1 MTFITRENHLTR
13 LFGFPGNKCRVH
25 FAYAALLST
34 EATADTRF
42 NHAHHGFG
50 DMQRVRNNA
59 AAVENYLRRAEDVQ
73 SAVGINGAIG
83 HKRLHHILLYS
94 LGMRG
99 LVDNNIAFRQNLI
112 NLAILDNLMGAQ
124 VALIVGANRAIRLP
138 GILGMHEHRVIQRSA
153 EVKYCVQQLIFYF
166 NQRQRF
172 VNSLF
177 RFAGNNRY
185 DIAHKAYMTIQQQAV
200 IGTRFGIGLTC
211 VGAALAVLVHVLP
224 GINCF
229 DIRHLR
235 CNRGVNAFNNSV
247 CMRRTQY
254 LDKQAV
260 VRHQVIGVDRL
271 ACHQLHS
278 ILFAVGLVNYF
289 HLQLPSLCLRLSF
302 FPGDKILDA
311 AQLSLIAGAAAQV
324 ACQKFL
330 DFFFRRLA
338 VFTQQRDS
346 VHNHAGVAEAAL
358 LRALVCNKGTEL
370 RCLLLHSLHRY
381 DAVACSS
388 CCQDSTGKHR
398 LIIHKYS
405 AQTAVGSVT
414 AALHAVAAF
423 LAQKIE

>member
-1 MTFITRENHLTR
+1 MTFVTRENHLTR
-13 LFGFPGNKCRVH
+13 LFCFPGNKSRIH
-25 FAYAALLST
+25 FADTALLSA
-34 EATADTRF
+34 EAATYTRF
-42 NHAHHGFG
+42 NYAYHSFG
-50 DMQRVRNNA
+50 DMQRVGNNA
-59 AAVENYLRRAEDVQ
+59 AAVENYLRRAKDIQ
-73 SAVGINGAIG
+73 TAVGINGAIG
-83 HKRLHHILLYS
+83 YERLHHILLHS
-94 LGMRG
+94 LGMSC

-112 NLAILDNLMGAQ
+112 NLAILDNLMGTQ
-124 VALIVGANRAIRLP
+124 VALIIGANRAVSLP
-138 GILGMHEHRVIQRSA
+138 GILGMHEHRVIQRST
-153 EVKYCVQQLIFYF
+153 EVKHCVQQLIFYF
-166 NQRQRF
+166 NQRQRLID
-172 VNSLF
+172 SLF
-177 RFAGNNRY
+177 RFAGNNRHNVT
-185 DIAHKAYMTIQQQAV
+185 HKAYMTVEQQTV
-200 IGTRFGIGLTC
+200 IRTRFGIGLAC
-211 VGAALAVLVHVLP
+211 IGAALAVLLHVLP

-229 DIRHLR
+229 DVRHLG
-235 CNRGVNAFNNSV
+235 CNRGVDAFNNSIR
-247 CMRRTQY
+247 MRRTQH

-302 FPGDKILDA
+302 FPGDEILNS
-311 AQLSLIAGAAAQV
+311 AQLSLIAGATAQV

-358 LRALVCNKGTEL
+358 LRALVGNKGTEF
-370 RCLLLHSLHRY
+370 RCLLLHSFHSHN
-381 DAVACSS
+381 AVACGTR
-388 CCQDSTGKHR
+388 CQDSTGKHR

-405 AQTAVGSVT
+405 AQATVGSVT